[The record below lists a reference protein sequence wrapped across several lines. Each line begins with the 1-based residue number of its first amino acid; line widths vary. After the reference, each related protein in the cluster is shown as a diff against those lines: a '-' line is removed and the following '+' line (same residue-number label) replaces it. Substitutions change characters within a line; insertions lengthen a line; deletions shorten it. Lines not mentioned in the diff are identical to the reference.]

1 MLGKYKVWGRTGI
14 CDREGEENYTGL
26 NLRERLSR
34 LREGSHR
41 IRIREK
47 KGEKKEYIG
56 MKCDRD

>member
-1 MLGKYKVWGRTGI
+1 MWGRTGI